1 MQDLRVGNISFAV
14 GYTTKDEDYLKFL
27 FEGSADFSVVPSFA
41 VIPAQAASTG
51 MFTGG
56 IPGLRVDPTKVFN
69 NVFYFILLFYFI
81 LILPKRQI
89 LDSSKLEEFADDN
102 FIFDGNGKKFS

>member
-69 NVFYFILLFYFI
+69 NVFYFIL
-81 LILPKRQI
+81 ILPKRQI